1 MRKFTLITPVAAI
14 FLATSAFAQTTTGTT
29 AGAST
34 DAKVG
39 QEWKDTIKTGLFTDS
54 TMGTLKSETDIRAAW
69 TNLSQ
74 EDKDMVLKDCATVKA
89 ETGASGTT
97 TESSTTTT
105 TTTTGTST
113 TSAGDM
119 AGVSHANL
127 VELCKIVDT
136 K

>member
-1 MRKFTLITPVAAI
+1 MRKFTLFTPVAAI
-14 FLATSAFAQTTTGTT
+14 FLATASFAQTT
-29 AGAST
+29 ST

-39 QEWKDTIKTGLFTDS
+39 QEWKDTIKTGIFTDS
-54 TMGTLKSETDIRAAW
+54 TISTLKSETDIRAAW

-89 ETGASGTT
+89 ETGASGST
-97 TESSTTTT
+97 SSTTTT
-105 TTTTGTST
+105 TGSGTTATGTSE
-113 TSAGDM
+113 ADM